1 MFDKRIT
8 LEEKNPGKRH
18 LQNYYKPSGP
28 RWAFWLTVLF
38 LVALSA
44 GCFRLPDYARPQF
57 YVPENGAAISR
68 DSFTYRTLTIE
79 DFRARDLPSAYSRHH
94 HRINA
99 HSCISIRPAKGM
111 QAQIST
117 GAYDG
122 HLFFMGRLLQVRFE
136 AVFVPGCSWWRPDIP
151 EEQQAYVL
159 QHEQIHFALA
169 ELAAR
174 RLTREARKE
183 LADYL
188 AVGDSQEAVKE
199 ELSDKIQAMA
209 RDAMEASFEEH
220 MDFDEETSLTY
231 DPDAQR
237 RWMEEVARRLAQTTA
252 P

>member
-1 MFDKRIT
+1 M
-8 LEEKNPGKRH
+8 RH
-18 LQNYYKPSGP
+18 PIHRNRLRSP
-28 RWAFWLTVLF
+28 VLF
-38 LVALSA
+38 WLSA
-44 GCFRLPDYARPQF
+44 GLLILAASCARLPDYARPQF
-57 YVPENGAAISR
+57 HVPDNAEAISR
-68 DSFTYRTLTIE
+68 DSFVYRDLTIA
-79 DFRARDLPSAYSRHH
+79 DFRAPDLPPAYSRHH

-99 HSCISIRPAKGM
+99 HSCISIRPAEGM
-111 QAQIST
+111 QARISP
-117 GAYDG
+117 GAHDG

-136 AVFVPGCSWWRPDIP
+136 AVFVPGCSWWRADIP

-188 AVGDSQEAVKE
+188 AVGDSQAAVKE

-209 RDAMEASFEEH
+209 RGAMEASFEEH

-237 RWMEEVARRLAQTTA
+237 RWMEEATRRLAPTTA